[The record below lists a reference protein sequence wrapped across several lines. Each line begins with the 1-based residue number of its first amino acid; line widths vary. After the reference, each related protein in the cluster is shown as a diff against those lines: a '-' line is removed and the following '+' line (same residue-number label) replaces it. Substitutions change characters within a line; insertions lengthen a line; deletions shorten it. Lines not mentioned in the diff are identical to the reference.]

1 MVKFVDRCQLIADNY
16 VSPLFYGGLEV
27 KLGI

>member
-1 MVKFVDRCQLIADNY
+1 MVKYVDRCHLVADNY
-16 VSPLFYGGLEV
+16 VSSSFYGGLEV